1 MVGIVERRVSK
12 SALWC
17 RRLAIF
23 AMPFFLITILMH
35 RFGNITSTQAMELLA
50 VGFVLLVVSVLLAI
64 RAMVQLWNDGLKGG
78 KMMTG
83 GLFLSTLMLTPFMIF
98 AALAMQYPA
107 INDVSTNVYSLP
119 DFSEKT
125 RRLRRSIGVPPEND
139 ITREYDE
146 ELISNIQD
154 FYPKISPRRYPAGPE
169 RVLKAVRTLVTDRG
183 WALTRLRGLPDEQNE
198 TAPVL
203 DGKKNLPKKNADS
216 KTNQKNVSKN
226 EDNGLETIRVGSIY
240 LDAVSSSPIFSFKN
254 DVVIKIVEEN
264 ENTLVEMRSAARWGI
279 HDFGANA
286 RLIEKFLGDLDQN
299 LIGIAGEG

>member
-64 RAMVQLWNDGLKGG
+64 HAMFQLWNEGVKGG

-83 GLFLSTLMLTPFMIF
+83 GLFLSTLMLTPFLIF

-107 INDVSTNVYSLP
+107 INDVSTNVYSP
-119 DFSEKT
+119 PEFSEKT
-125 RRLRRSIGVPPEND
+125 IRLRRSIGVPPEND

-183 WALTRLRGLPDEQNE
+183 WALTRLRGLPDEHNE

-203 DGKKNLPKKNADS
+203 DGKKNLPENNTDS
-216 KTNQKNVSKN
+216 KTNQKNVPKN
-226 EDNGLETIRVGSIY
+226 EDNGLETIRIGSIY